1 MLASASHSLCH
12 CIRIGPAAIGSDF
25 HVEVYNI
32 VTNSWSMAANYPFAN
47 HNLMAAAVGNY
58 VYAGGGNASPSNAW
72 RYDPNTDTWT
82 AIVNLP
88 AGRSSAASGAYN
100 GRWILAGGDI
110 NFVISTS
117 AIAWDQ
123 ERYRTQLD

>member
-1 MLASASHSLCH
+1 
-12 CIRIGPAAIGSDF
+12 
-25 HVEVYNI
+25 
-32 VTNSWSMAANYPFAN
+32 MAANYPFAN